1 MVHMKNKVMRF
12 PQPPGQAAVPTD
24 NPLIIFSL
32 GDKRVAVQWTV
43 TELRVEPAEV
53 IPIQKRR
60 QRIDGN
66 AKPRSE

>member
-12 PQPPGQAAVPTD
+12 PQPPGQSAFPTD
-24 NPLIIFSL
+24 DPLIIFSL

-60 QRIDGN
+60 QLIDGN